1 MWLWFLI
8 NCSYRILDF
17 DGVDE
22 GEPSDVETTE
32 SNVRK
37 DLSEWQERHATLV
50 LTTVKVFSILFLD
63 ILLSVYETWKD
74 RDYNCVCVFSF

>member
-8 NCSYRILDF
+8 NCSYRIVDF

-50 LTTVKVFSILFLD
+50 LTTVKVFSI
-63 ILLSVYETWKD
+63 
-74 RDYNCVCVFSF
+74 

>member
-1 MWLWFLI
+1 MI
-8 NCSYRILDF
+8 NCSYRIVDF

-50 LTTVKVFSILFLD
+50 LTTVKVFSI
-63 ILLSVYETWKD
+63 
-74 RDYNCVCVFSF
+74 